1 MSLFLKYILYI
12 IISFLLAVFSIFYL
26 VDGHDSSY
34 YLKFTS
40 KKQTSLILGNSRS
53 AQGIRPDIINAIL
66 DRNDIYNYAFTL
78 SSSPYGQLYFNSIKN
93 KLTKKE
99 IDGIFIIEVSP
110 RSISIN
116 QKNEKESSNFRESDK
131 ILAIS
136 YVNYSPN
143 FHYLFTRYP
152 KKYFNILLKD
162 KNLFLHDDGWLEVTV
177 PMDSISVQKRTV
189 EHFKMKED
197 QVYNW
202 KISDYRIESLYSII
216 KYLKKYGDVYLIR
229 MPLSKIMIDFETIIS
244 SDFEII
250 MKKISK
256 DLSVEYFSF
265 FNDNEN
271 YKFTDGNHLH
281 KESALRFSKILA
293 YKLKMNMKDK

>member
-12 IISFLLAVFSIFYL
+12 IISFLLAVFSIFHL

-99 IDGIFIIEVSP
+99 NDGIFIIEVSP

-116 QKNEKESSNFRESDK
+116 QKNEKESSIFRESDK

-136 YVNYSPN
+136 HVNYSPN

-152 KKYFNILLKD
+152 KKYFNI
-162 KNLFLHDDGWLEVTV
+162 F
-177 PMDSISVQKRTV
+177 
-189 EHFKMKED
+189 
-197 QVYNW
+197 
-202 KISDYRIESLYSII
+202 
-216 KYLKKYGDVYLIR
+216 
-229 MPLSKIMIDFETIIS
+229 
-244 SDFEII
+244 
-250 MKKISK
+250 
-256 DLSVEYFSF
+256 
-265 FNDNEN
+265 
-271 YKFTDGNHLH
+271 
-281 KESALRFSKILA
+281 
-293 YKLKMNMKDK
+293 